1 MGSTLKR
8 DAKTPESTRREQR
21 HCARAIMS
29 GTCSFGNAAPTPHAP
44 HVTPHPQKQNPAH
57 FRAPGS
63 EPNGNAAPPYFRSSE
78 YRPGPV
84 SASNS
89 NPPMML
95 TFL

>member
-63 EPNGNAAPPYFRSSE
+63 EPNGNAPPYFRSSE

-89 NPPMML
+89 SPPMML